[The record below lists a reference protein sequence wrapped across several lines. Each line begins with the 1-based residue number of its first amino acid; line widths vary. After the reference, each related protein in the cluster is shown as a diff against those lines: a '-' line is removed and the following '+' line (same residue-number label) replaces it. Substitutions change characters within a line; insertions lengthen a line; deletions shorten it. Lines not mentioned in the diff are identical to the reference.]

1 VDKERF
7 VKKGGLLFVVAVV
20 AEVVSGGSVAR
31 AQEPNL
37 EMLAA
42 RLKANQE
49 ELQQYTWDS
58 KVVFEVD
65 GVQQQVDVF
74 RVRYVMGGMKERMQI
89 SGETAKKKV
98 RAADGKKL
106 NKKERE
112 AGREF
117 VTKAEDQAGAYL
129 NPLFA
134 ERAVTTAEV
143 HDEDGVP
150 RLVSKDVM
158 TTGDSVVIEFAPGWG
173 PATRADIKTTVEGSP
188 VELEIFFD
196 GVEHG
201 PRYPVRSTTTTTWQ
215 GLPIKILSENS
226 NFVKKQD

>member
-1 VDKERF
+1 MR
-7 VKKGGLLFVVAVV
+7 KGGVLFVVAI
-20 AEVVSGGSVAR
+20 AAAVVSGGSFAR
-31 AQEPNL
+31 AEEPDL
-37 EMLAA
+37 EVLAV

-49 ELQQYTWDS
+49 ELREYNWEA

-65 GVQQQVDVF
+65 GVQQRVDVF
-74 RVRYVMGGMKERMQI
+74 KVRWVMGGMKERMQI

-106 NKKERE
+106 SKKERE

-117 VTKAEDQAGAYL
+117 VTKAEDQLDAYL

-134 ERAVTTAEV
+134 EKAVTTAEV
-143 HDEDGVP
+143 QDEGGVL
-150 RLVSKDVM
+150 RLESKNVM
-158 TTGDSVVIEFAPGWG
+158 TTGDMVVIEFGPGWG

-188 VELEIFFD
+188 VELEVFFE
-196 GVEHG
+196 GLEHG

-215 GLPIKILSENS
+215 GIPIKILTENS
-226 NFVKKQD
+226 NFVKRQD